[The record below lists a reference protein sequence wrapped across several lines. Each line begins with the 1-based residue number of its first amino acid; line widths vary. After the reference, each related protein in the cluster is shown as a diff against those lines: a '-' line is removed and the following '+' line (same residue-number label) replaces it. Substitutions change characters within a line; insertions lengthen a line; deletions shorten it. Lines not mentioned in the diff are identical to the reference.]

1 MTKTYDDN
9 DGIYNEVILQDE
21 DGNDVRFDH
30 LLTFAYE
37 NEHYIALL
45 PIDEVSGIE
54 DDEVLIMK
62 IVKDGNE
69 DTYELITNEV
79 LLNEVFE
86 EFMRLIDEM
95 DDEDEDEEK

>member
-9 DGIYNEVILQDE
+9 DGIYNEVILKDE
-21 DGNDVRFDH
+21 EGNDVAFDH

-37 NEHYIALL
+37 DSYYIALL
-45 PIDEVSGIE
+45 PIDEIPGIAE
-54 DDEVLIMK
+54 DEVLLMK
-62 IVKDGNE
+62 IVKDGDE
-69 DTYELITNEV
+69 DTYETISNEV

-95 DDEDEDEEK
+95 DDGEEDE